1 MVIMAKQQTHVLP
14 IRPEVPLSD
23 ADELVADVAYA
34 LWHSAPFR
42 CGLPEEAFLTAL
54 RMVRGKSSAGLFL
67 VPKRK
72 HNIQS
77 IKRPVPLA
85 GRR

>member
-1 MVIMAKQQTHVLP
+1 MPEQHFGAIP
-14 IRPEVPLSD
+14 IRRETPVSKT
-23 ADELVADVAYA
+23 DELVADVAYA

-42 CGLPEEAFLTAL
+42 CGPPEEAFFTAL

-72 HNIQS
+72 HNIQP
-77 IKRPVPLA
+77 IKRSSVALGFSP
-85 GRR
+85 